1 METTLATGL
10 GKATDS
16 TAAALEAVLQAKE
29 KLGNS
34 RIDLSIVYS
43 SSEYDHREVVDAV
56 RGATNNAPLIGAS
69 SSGEFTEKIVESGS
83 VVVGLLSSDDIKVFT
98 ALAEGVKENPEA
110 AIKEV
115 IAKLHDNVE
124 GYPHLTAI
132 LLIDGLSGS
141 GEEVTLLA
149 SYLFNKELRIIG
161 GMAGDDFKMEK
172 TFVFSDD
179 KVCTNALSICLLAS
193 KMPLFTGIK
202 HGHNPLSR
210 ALKVT
215 KAKGNV
221 LYEINNKPAWEM
233 WKNETAENAKKRGI
247 DVGKL
252 TTPDEIAQYFTN
264 YMLGLK
270 TEKEGEYKARW
281 PSSINEDYSLN
292 FACGIA
298 EGAVFHIMDCSN
310 LDDQVNAAE
319 EAAKMAR
326 RSAENA
332 GYSEFAGILV
342 FDCAH
347 RQLILGDRFLEAVD
361 RFKKV
366 LPGVPMLGW
375 ETYGEIRM
383 EPGQFSGF
391 HNSTSVVL
399 LLPKGDR
406 K

>member
-1 METTLATGL
+1 MGRISATGS
-10 GKATDS
+10 GKATVS
-16 TAAALEAVLQAKE
+16 TAAALDAVLQAKE
-29 KLGNS
+29 KMGNS
-34 RIDLSIVYS
+34 RFNLSIVYS
-43 SSEYDHREVVDAV
+43 SSEYNHKEVVDAV
-56 RGATNNAPLIGAS
+56 RKATNNALLIGAS
-69 SSGEFTEKIVESGS
+69 SSGEFTEKIVENGS
-83 VVVGLLSSDDIKVFT
+83 V
-98 ALAEGVKENPEA
+98 A
-110 AIKEV
+110 
-115 IAKLHDNVE
+115 
-124 GYPHLTAI
+124 
-132 LLIDGLSGS
+132 
-141 GEEVTLLA
+141 
-149 SYLFNKELRIIG
+149 
-161 GMAGDDFKMEK
+161 
-172 TFVFSDD
+172 
-179 KVCTNALSICLLAS
+179 
-193 KMPLFTGIK
+193 
-202 HGHNPLSR
+202 
-210 ALKVT
+210 
-215 KAKGNV
+215 
-221 LYEINNKPAWEM
+221 
-233 WKNETAENAKKRGI
+233 
-247 DVGKL
+247 VGKL

-292 FACGIA
+292 FACAIA
-298 EGAVFHIMDCSN
+298 EGAVFRIMDCSN